1 MELYLSLSAYGGVS
15 TRKALS
21 VIAEA
26 GIDRVELAIGVKPD
40 SDTDRAIH
48 EFQKQG
54 MKFRAHHAFV
64 WDEKHY
70 PFNLAQELDWDY
82 WERKL
87 DWLGMMGIMAYSV
100 HPGSYLKHSN
110 RSIAWDFFL
119 SNINQIGQLC
129 RERGIEIGVETMYVT
144 PDSQVD
150 RYLLDTLDSMLM
162 FRQAMPD
169 IKWVL
174 DLAHLN
180 IWTQNNLADRL
191 QAISLIADR
200 LLEIHIS
207 DNDGYRDIH
216 SMITDRTWWLPW
228 IDRLP
233 SGVPFVLESRL
244 NRLSAGDLQS
254 EYQRIYA
261 LMEC

>member
-15 TRKALS
+15 TRKALN

-40 SDTDRAIH
+40 PEIDLAVRD
-48 EFQKQG
+48 FQNQG

-64 WDEKHY
+64 WGEKHY
-70 PFNLAQELDWDY
+70 PFNLARQLNWEY
-82 WERKL
+82 WKRKL
-87 DWLGMMGIMAYSV
+87 DWLEMMGITAYSV
-100 HPGSYLKHSN
+100 HPGSYPKHGN
-110 RSIAWDFFL
+110 RAIAWEFFL
-119 SNINQIGQLC
+119 SNINRIGQLC
-129 RERGIEIGVETMYVT
+129 QERGIEIGVETMYVT

-207 DNDGYRDIH
+207 DNDGYQDIH
-216 SMITDRTWWLPW
+216 SIITDRTWWLAW

-261 LMEC
+261 LLER